1 MKYFAYL
8 SGTFTN
14 ASASGG
20 AGFLRVILG
29 QISGHVR
36 LRSSQKSSKA
46 SVAGLMASTGH
57 SGSQTPQSNAVV
69 GVDDEHVLALVEAI
83 DRADLDAIGV
93 FALDAGFI
101 DDVGHAVV

>member
-1 MKYFAYL
+1 VARHRAAKDA
-8 SGTFTN
+8 
-14 ASASGG
+14 
-20 AGFLRVILG
+20 IL
-29 QISGHVR
+29 
-36 LRSSQKSSKA
+36 
-46 SVAGLMASTGH
+46 
-57 SGSQTPQSNAVV
+57 V